1 MFLTNESLLDILSS
15 MKIEMINEHQIRCTL
30 TREDLE
36 SRQINLSELTYG
48 SEKAKSLFRD
58 MMKQAA
64 DDFGFDAEDIPLMIE
79 AIPLSNEAIMLI
91 ISKVDAPD
99 ELDTRFSSFSH
110 DSSLKSDAVAEKPDA
125 APFTDLS
132 GLIAQ
137 IHNGKKNTA
146 ARQTNVNTHKSNADT
161 SNGLFSFT
169 DMDAVILLAHQLS
182 GFYDAHNTLYHDAAN
197 RRFYLVLHQGSHS
210 RIDFDKV
217 LHTAAKYL
225 QQEKYSDG
233 REGYCV
239 EHYNAVFQDTALQNL
254 AKI

>member
-1 MFLTNESLLDILSS
+1 MTNDALLDILSD

-36 SRQINLSELTYG
+36 SRQIDLSELTYG

-58 MMKQAA
+58 MMQQAA
-64 DDFGFDAEDIPLMIE
+64 DDFGFEADDIPLMIE
-79 AIPLSNEAIMLI
+79 AIPLSKEAIMLI

-110 DSSLKSDAVAEKPDA
+110 DSSQKTNAGPDKPEA
-125 APFTDLS
+125 TPFTDLS

-137 IHNGKKNTA
+137 IHNGKKNSA
-146 ARQTNVNTHKSNADT
+146 ARQTNGGAHKNNADA

-182 GFYDAHNTLYHDAAN
+182 GYYDAKNTLYHDEAN
-197 RRFYLVLHQGSHS
+197 NKFYLVMHQGIHS
-210 RIDFDKV
+210 RIDFDRI

-225 QQEKYSDG
+225 QQEKYSTG
-233 REGYCV
+233 REAYCL
-239 EHYNAVFQDTALQNL
+239 EHYKAIFPDNALQNL